1 MSVRCKCSPSLIL
14 WGCGLV
20 GLKFPGCGL
29 SDFPL
34 HQGWTTLKS
43 DVSEA
48 DFALF
53 EIHKINAFILLLF
66 CSSLV
71 FPKLVFGLGDPYAME
86 SRLLLGY
93 WLT

>member
-1 MSVRCKCSPSLIL
+1 MQPLSDT
-14 WGCGLV
+14 V
-20 GLKFPGCGL
+20 GMWTCRAEVPGCGL